1 MSISDG
7 ERITKLEAKA
17 EAYDRILQQN
27 ADTLA
32 KVSCSLRQLVALEER
47 HQALDRRHELLRHEF
62 NKMKDKEDSR
72 KQEVDHIISSIQT
85 ATDINSHGRSMW
97 EKVITPAVAGV
108 VSGLTVALVI
118 AFVFSNGG

>member
-1 MSISDG
+1 MVTDG
-7 ERITKLEAKA
+7 ERITRLEGKS

-27 ADTLA
+27 ADTLQ
-32 KVSCSLRQLVALEER
+32 KVSCSLRQLVALEEK

-62 NKMKDKEDSR
+62 NKLKDKEDSR

-108 VSGLTVALVI
+108 VSGLTVALTI
-118 AFVFSNGG
+118 AAVLNNGG